1 MTYTF
6 ATLAVMLFSGCG
18 QLDIP
23 TGTPPD
29 WDGTSNYFAPTDA
42 AKFGT
47 YYKPAVGF
55 VGDPMPFYD
64 PVAEEFKIM
73 YLQDFRPNPPATYH
87 PIWGASTKDAAH
99 YTSLGELIPCGT
111 KEEQDAAIGT
121 GSTVYNPEDKLYYT
135 FYTGNKYLPTPE
147 ESAQV
152 VMLATSPDFKT
163 WTKNRMVYIKGE
175 DNGYS
180 KNDFRDPFVFAGETG
195 LWHMIVST
203 TKDGKGRLVEYT
215 SSNLLNWECRG
226 DFMMM
231 LWNDRFYE
239 CPDIFQMGGWWYL
252 VYSEINRGIRRV
264 QYFKGESL
272 EALKNATAG
281 EPIWPDNREGYLDS
295 RGLYA
300 GKTASD
306 GKNRYLWGWCPT
318 RAGQNNAEVGA
329 APMEPEWGGNLVA
342 HKIVQ
347 HEDGS
352 LTLGAIPAIDRKY
365 SKEKEVKVMGWNTTG
380 SVEQDGDTYTLPSYS
395 YLLFNRLEECSKI
408 SLKVK
413 AEDMKTKFGISVARG
428 SDSEKYYTMIV
439 NPENEGYKRKIN
451 FEEEGEKG
459 RGFIVGI
466 DGYFFDTPADD
477 VYDITIYTDN
487 SILVMYINDNVAYT
501 NRIYGMAK
509 NSWSVN
515 CYEGSIKVSDVKVSY
530 Q

>member
-1 MTYTF
+1 MIYTF
-6 ATLAVMLFSGCG
+6 ATAAAILLSGCG
-18 QLDIP
+18 QLE
-23 TGTPPD
+23 TPDGAIPD
-29 WDGTSNYFAPTDA
+29 WKESSSYFAPTDA
-42 AKFGT
+42 AKFET

-64 PVAEEFKIM
+64 PVAEDFKIM

-87 PIWGASTKDAAH
+87 PIWAASTKDAAH

-111 KEEQDAAIGT
+111 QDEQDAAIGT
-121 GSTVYNPEDKLYYT
+121 GSTVYNPSDRLYYT
-135 FYTGNKYLPTPE
+135 FYTGNKYLPKDN
-147 ESAQV
+147 ESPQV

-163 WTKNRMVYIKGE
+163 WTKNRTVYIKGE

-180 KNDFRDPFVFAGETG
+180 KSDFRDPFVFADESG
-195 LWHMIVST
+195 LWHMVVST
-203 TKDGKGRLVEYT
+203 TRDGKGRLAEYV
-215 SSNLLNWECRG
+215 SSDLLSWECKG
-226 DFMMM
+226 DFMLMI
-231 LWNDRFYE
+231 WNRFYE
-239 CPDIFQMGGWWYL
+239 CPDIFTMGGWWYL
-252 VYSEINRGIRRV
+252 VYSEIDRGIRRV
-264 QYFKGESL
+264 QYFKGKSL
-272 EALKNATAG
+272 EDLKKATAAD
-281 EPIWPDNREGYLDS
+281 PMWPDNREGYLDS

-306 GKNRYLWGWCPT
+306 GRNRYLWGWCPT

-329 APMEPEWGGNLVA
+329 PPMEPEWGGNLVA
-342 HKIVQ
+342 HKIIQ

-365 SKEKEVKVMGWNTTG
+365 SKEIEVDVTGWNADG
-380 SVEQDGDTYTLPSYS
+380 SVEEENGVYRLSSYS
-395 YLLFNRLEECSKI
+395 HLLFNRLDVCNKLSF
-408 SLKVK
+408 KVK
-413 AEDMKTKFGISVARG
+413 AADMKTKFGISVARG
-428 SDSEKYYTMIV
+428 SDSEKWYTMIV
-439 NPENEGYKRKIN
+439 NPENDGYKRKIN

-477 VYDITIYTDN
+477 EYDITIYTDN

-509 NSWSVN
+509 NCWSIN
-515 CYEGSIKVSDVKVSY
+515 CYEGSITVSDLKVSH